1 MERRDT
7 EKVTMSSS
15 MIEFILL
22 AAIALFIGWRLYVTL
37 GEDSGPPEGRDR
49 TPAPAAD
56 RTPDAPLEEPNN
68 VHALRPTFTGPA
80 AAGLESIHDV
90 DQGFDPTEFLKGA
103 KRAYEMIVGAY
114 ASGDRETLRPLLD
127 DDVYEAW
134 DAALTER
141 ESRNEEGMQLLR
153 LRKSEISEASLD
165 DDGVAR
171 VTVEFEAE
179 LGDGERTS
187 RSDEFWTFK
196 RSVRTDDPN
205 WVLDDVD
212 TA

>member
-1 MERRDT
+1 
-7 EKVTMSSS
+7 MSSS
-15 MIEFILL
+15 MIEFVLL

-37 GEDSGPPEGRDR
+37 GEDSGPPAGRDR
-49 TPAPAAD
+49 TPAPVGDPAAD
-56 RTPDAPLEEPNN
+56 SPINESNN
-68 VHALRPTFTGPA
+68 VQALKPTFTGPA
-80 AAGLESIHDV
+80 AAGLEAIHDV
-90 DQGFDPTEFLKGA
+90 DQTFDPTEFLKGA
-103 KRAYEMIVGAY
+103 KRAYEMIVGAF
-114 ASGDRETLRPLLD
+114 AGGDRDTLRPLLD

-141 ESRNEEGMQLLR
+141 ETRNEEGMQLLR
-153 LRKSEISEASLD
+153 LRKAEVAEASLD
-165 DDGVAR
+165 EEGIAR
-171 VTVEFEAE
+171 VTIEFEAE

>member
-1 MERRDT
+1 MEQIEI
-7 EKVTMSSS
+7 EKVRMSSS

-37 GEDSGPPEGRDR
+37 GEDSGPPAGRDR
-49 TPAPAAD
+49 SPAPVGDPTAEASVD
-56 RTPDAPLEEPNN
+56 EPNN

-80 AAGLESIHDV
+80 AAGLETIHDA
-90 DQGFDPTEFLKGA
+90 DQSFDPTEFLKGA

-141 ESRNEEGMQLLR
+141 EARNEEGMQLLR
-153 LRKSEISEASLD
+153 LRKSDIAEASLD
-165 DDGVAR
+165 QDGIAR